1 MITSVQEVLFDL
13 SDLLESNPHLM
24 TVKIEGF
31 NEFDTL
37 GEFLLE
43 QKSKMQYIEECI
55 EE

>member
-1 MITSVQEVLFDL
+1 MLTSVQEVLFDL
-13 SDLLESNPHLM
+13 TDLLESNPHLM

-37 GEFLLE
+37 GEFLQE
-43 QKSKMQYIEECI
+43 QKAKVQYIEDCI